1 LKNHFRFHGYAIGA
15 AGRID
20 KPSPE
25 VLEVQAATALPL
37 IGGRASS
44 RSVNFS
50 HKGIIKFDSAYSE
63 VTGADCKDEDCE
75 GPPTSHATHLRC
87 VVEGLDI
94 MSTVTADRVVAN
106 LVSTNAANS
115 GDDASVRILGTRFE
129 NLKIAGIPVDVK
141 LGTDLLDKFDTHASL
156 ETAYLRNT
164 TDDEKA
170 VRGLIDRPELR
181 EALATAAQH
190 FLHHFHF
197 YESKGALPASKRGTT
212 YTSLVKSLEPAHPGL
227 DKIGH
232 VVHVPGFGTVRLGEV
247 HISRKTRLISMVQV
261 NLDCP
266 HKGVVMAA
274 EVGDGGVVGP
284 GDGF

>member
-25 VLEVQAATALPL
+25 VLEVQAAAALPL
-37 IGGRASS
+37 IGGRASG
-44 RSVNFS
+44 RSTDFN
-50 HKGIIKFDSAYSE
+50 HKGIIKFASAYSE
-63 VTGADCKDEDCE
+63 VTGADCKEDDCE

-87 VVEGLDI
+87 VIEGLDI

-106 LVSTNAANS
+106 LVSTAAANS
-115 GDDASVRILGTRFE
+115 DNDPSVRILGTRFE

-141 LGTDLLDKFDTHASL
+141 LGTHLLDKYDTHAAL
-156 ETAYLRNT
+156 EAAYLSNK

-170 VRGLIDRPELR
+170 VRALIDRPDLKEM
-181 EALATAAQH
+181 LAGAEEH
-190 FLHHFHF
+190 FRHHFHF
-197 YESKGALPASKRGTT
+197 FESKGALPASKRGTT
-212 YTSLVKSLEPAHPGL
+212 YVSLVQSLEPAHSGL
-227 DKIGH
+227 NKIGH
-232 VVHVPGFGTVRLGEV
+232 VVHVPGFGTIRLGEV
-247 HISRKTRLISMVQV
+247 HISRKTRLISMVQA

-274 EVGDGGVVGP
+274 EVSDGGVGSP
-284 GDGF
+284 PDWF

>member
-1 LKNHFRFHGYAIGA
+1 VKNHFRFHGYAIGV

-37 IGGRASS
+37 IGGRASA
-44 RSVNFS
+44 RSANFN

-63 VTGADCKDEDCE
+63 VTGADCRDENCE
-75 GPPTSHATHLRC
+75 GPPTSHATHLRS

-94 MSTVTADRVVAN
+94 LSIVTADRVVAN
-106 LVSTNAANS
+106 LVSTNKANS
-115 GDDASVRILGTRFE
+115 GDDSSVRILGTRFE
-129 NLKIAGIPVDVK
+129 NLKIAGIPVEVK
-141 LGTDLLDKFDTHASL
+141 LATDLLDKFDTHGAL
-156 ETAYLRNT
+156 EAAYLSNA

-170 VRGLIDRPELR
+170 IRGLIDRPELQD
-181 EALATAAQH
+181 ALKTAAQH
-190 FLHHFHF
+190 FLHCFHF
-197 YESKGALPASKRGTT
+197 YKSKDALPASKRGTT
-212 YTSLVKSLEPAHPGL
+212 YTSLVKSLEPAHSGL

-247 HISRKTRLISMVQV
+247 HINAKTRLISMVQV
-261 NLDCP
+261 HLDCP
-266 HKGVVMAA
+266 HKGVLMAA
-274 EVGDGGVVGP
+274 EAGDGGLIGP